1 MKHNEKK
8 NDSQI
13 KKRCNVWDYTQ
24 PGTYMITIALANRNH
39 PILGKITR
47 CNFLENS
54 PDSHQNLP
62 PSALLHKCKYARI
75 NLSVLGRFVYDQWN
89 ALHRKYENI
98 VTKGCKVMPDHFH
111 GIIFVHKPLT
121 FPLGEIIREFKC
133 KTTKFYQ
140 DMAHIDALLWE
151 DGFVDS
157 ILANDIAFQRAIA
170 YIKDNPRRL
179 AIKKSFPDIFKI
191 ADDLC
196 INGLFPDDPTA
207 TANFNAIGNR
217 FLLDMPEFFQVQCS
231 RNDFEYQR
239 INGEIVRELK
249 PLIQT
254 QDFLEQRAAMLKAC
268 GNNAV
273 VVSPCI
279 SDGEKALARE
289 AIELGFQLIVLYKS
303 GFNKYYKP
311 SGMLFDLCASGKLLM
326 LAPAAWEPQIGKH
339 SITREKALILN
350 RLTQLISKTH
360 GSEIKYKRSQI
371 EFDDTMVKL
380 ACKARECSGS
390 SRRQGECERRQG

>member
-1 MKHNEKK
+1 MKHKEKK
-8 NDSQI
+8 NASQI
-13 KKRCNVWDYTQ
+13 KKRCNAWDYTK

-39 PILGKITR
+39 PILGKITK
-47 CNFLENS
+47 CDFLENS
-54 PDSHQNLP
+54 PVSHQDLP
-62 PSALLHKCKYARI
+62 PNELLHKCKYARI
-75 NLSVLGRFVYDQWN
+75 KLSVLGRFVYDQWN
-89 ALHRKYENI
+89 ALHRNYENI
-98 VTKGCKVMPDHFH
+98 VTKGCKVMPDHLH
-111 GIIFVHKPLT
+111 GIIFVHKPLK
-121 FPLGEIIREFKC
+121 FPLGEIIREFKY

-140 DMAHIDALLWE
+140 DVAHTNALLWE

-157 ILANDIAFQRAIA
+157 ILANAIALQRAIA

-179 AIKKSFPDIFKI
+179 AIKKSFPDIFKV
-191 ADDLC
+191 ADNVC
-196 INGLFPDDPTA
+196 IDGLFPDDPTA

-217 FLLDMPEFFQVQCS
+217 FLLDMPDFFQVQCS

-239 INGEIVRELK
+239 INGEIVREIK

-254 QDFLEQRAAMLKAC
+254 QDFLKQRAAMLKAC
-268 GNNAV
+268 ENNAV

-289 AIELGFQLIVLYKS
+289 AIELGFKLIVLYRA

-326 LAPAAWEPQIGKH
+326 LAPAAWKPQIGKH

-350 RLTQLISKTH
+350 RLTQLIAKTQ
-360 GSEIKYKRSQI
+360 GKDIKYKRSQI
-371 EFDDTMVKL
+371 EFNDTMVKL
-380 ACKARECSGS
+380 ACRKARGGKEEARG
-390 SRRQGECERRQG
+390 GKG